1 MKLFYSWQS
10 DTPARVG
17 KNFLHDALKDALE
30 QLKLTASVEEAERF
44 ARAPQVE
51 DERAAGSPGELRE
64 LLKAIG
70 ECATFVAD
78 VTPLGQSL
86 KAIDKPESGMVRKFV
101 DSDVAFE
108 IGYAS
113 HLLGD
118 RKVLLLFNAHYGWHD
133 DLPMNLRNRGGAIA
147 FTLVPNASRPEIESE
162 RKKLVSKLLSALGQS
177 MNAPPSAVGSA
188 SALPSGASVANRACY
203 FRAGEILAHSGKA
216 GPGEINYSYASDT
229 LCYLRLIPLPP
240 LERPLPLANLR
251 KVVERAPLLSRQP
264 EGALSGRNEYGAVA
278 YEPSSP
284 PSRGPGNLSASTQLF
299 ITGEI
304 WSIGNSLI
312 AHERGERPQWIK
324 LPFLSSVIFER
335 VYYDQLRALSAFAL
349 EHLTLSAP
357 WEVECGVAG
366 SKGLH
371 LWVSAQE
378 TSGPIVQSDV
388 IIRRTMKS
396 GSDAEMDSI
405 LLEFFNLLHA
415 AAGSER
421 ASELH
426 GFPPGRPR

>member
-1 MKLFYSWQS
+1 MKVFFSWQS
-10 DTPARVG
+10 DTPARIG
-17 KNFLHDALKDALE
+17 RNFLRDALKEAVE
-30 QLKLTASVEEAERF
+30 QLKVTASVEEAQRL
-44 ARAPQVE
+44 ARSSQPGEEQGAS
-51 DERAAGSPGELRE
+51 ANPGELKE
-64 LLKAIG
+64 LLKSIG
-70 ECATFVAD
+70 EAATVVAD
-78 VTPLGQSL
+78 VTALGQSL
-86 KAIDKPESGMVRKFV
+86 KSVDNPEASAVRKFV

-108 IGYAS
+108 AGYAS
-113 HLLGD
+113 HLLGE
-118 RKVLLLFNAHYGWHD
+118 RKVVLLFNAHYGWHD
-133 DLPMNLRNRGGAIA
+133 DMPVNLRNRGGAIA
-147 FTLVPNASRPEIESE
+147 FTLVPNAARPEIEAE
-162 RKKLVSKLLSALGQS
+162 RKRLVAKLLTALGQS
-177 MNAPPSAVGSA
+177 LNTPPSAVGGA
-188 SALPSGASVANRACY
+188 GLPSNGGNRGAY
-203 FRAGEILAHSGKA
+203 FRPGEVMARSGKQ
-216 GPGEINYSYASDT
+216 GPGEISYTYAADT

-240 LERPLPLANLR
+240 LERPLPLAGLR

-264 EGALSGRNEYGAVA
+264 EGALGGRNDYGAIA
-278 YEPSSP
+278 FEPSSP

-312 AHERGERPQWIK
+312 ARERGERPQWIK

-335 VYYDQLRALSAFAL
+335 VYYDQLRALTQFAL
-349 EHLTLSAP
+349 EQLSLSAP

-378 TSGPIVQSDV
+378 TSGPIVQADV
-388 IIRRTMKS
+388 ITRRRMKT
-396 GSDAEMDSI
+396 GSEAEIDAI

-421 ASELH
+421 PKGLH

>member
-1 MKLFYSWQS
+1 MKVFFSWQS
-10 DTPARVG
+10 DTPARIG
-17 KNFLHDALKDALE
+17 KNFLRDSLKEAVE
-30 QLKLTASVEEAERF
+30 QLKLQASVEEGRRF
-44 ARAPQVE
+44 SRDAGA
-51 DERAAGSPGELRE
+51 DEAQSEGSPGELKA
-64 LLKAIG
+64 LLKNISEA
-70 ECATFVAD
+70 ATLIAD

-86 KAIDKPESGMVRKFV
+86 KSVDNPEAKAVRKFI

-108 IGYAS
+108 AGYAT
-113 HLLGD
+113 HVLGD
-118 RKVLLLFNAHYGWHD
+118 RKVVLLFNAHYGWHD
-133 DLPMNLRNRGGAIA
+133 DLPLNLRNRGGAIA
-147 FTLVPNASRPEIESE
+147 FTLVPNASRPEIEAE
-162 RKKLVSKLLSALGQS
+162 RKKLVSKLLTALGQS
-177 MNAPPSAVGSA
+177 LNAAPSAVGSGLPATQGNRGAYFKPGEVLA
-188 SALPSGASVANRACY
+188 SSGKSG
-203 FRAGEILAHSGKA
+203 AGEIG
-216 GPGEINYSYASDT
+216 YSYDAEA

-240 LERPLPLANLR
+240 LERLLPLVNLR

-264 EGALSGRNEYGAVA
+264 EGALVGRNDYGAIA
-278 YEPSSP
+278 FEPSSP
-284 PSRGPGNLSASTQLF
+284 PSRGPGNLASSTQMF

-312 AHERGERPQWIK
+312 ARERGERPQWIK

-335 VYYDQLRALSAFAL
+335 VYYDQLRALTQFAL
-349 EHLTLSAP
+349 EHLSLSAP

-378 TSGPIVQSDV
+378 TSGPIVQADV
-388 IIRRTMKS
+388 ITRRTMKS
-396 GSDAEMDSI
+396 GSEAEMDAI

-421 ASELH
+421 PKGLH

>member
-1 MKLFYSWQS
+1 MPAARRSKSSVKSWY
-10 DTPARVG
+10 
-17 KNFLHDALKDALE
+17 
-30 QLKLTASVEEAERF
+30 
-44 ARAPQVE
+44 AP
-51 DERAAGSPGELRE
+51 
-64 LLKAIG
+64 
-70 ECATFVAD
+70 
-78 VTPLGQSL
+78 
-86 KAIDKPESGMVRKFV
+86 
-101 DSDVAFE
+101 
-108 IGYAS
+108 
-113 HLLGD
+113 
-118 RKVLLLFNAHYGWHD
+118 
-133 DLPMNLRNRGGAIA
+133 
-147 FTLVPNASRPEIESE
+147 
-162 RKKLVSKLLSALGQS
+162 
-177 MNAPPSAVGSA
+177 
-188 SALPSGASVANRACY
+188 ANRACY
-203 FRAGEILAHSGKA
+203 FRAAEILARSGKA
-216 GPGEINYSYASDT
+216 GPGEICYSYASDT
-229 LCYLRLIPLPP
+229 LCYVRLIPLPP
-240 LERPLPLANLR
+240 LERALPLASLR

-264 EGALSGRNEYGAVA
+264 EGALSGRNDHGAIA

-312 AHERGERPQWIK
+312 AHERGERPEWIR

-335 VYYDQLRALSAFAL
+335 VYYEQLRALSAFAL
-349 EHLTLSAP
+349 EYLTLSAP

-371 LWVSAQE
+371 LWVSGQE

-388 IIRRTMKS
+388 IIRRTMKT

-421 ASELH
+421 AQGLH